1 MLVLQNILIG
11 GGLIVAYWEYNQW
24 KNRIKFDEVRK
35 FKKLFWLLIKTNQ
48 DLFDKAA
55 EAYRG
60 ELPNWLSKE
69 FLEEQNF
76 ILAEFNKF
84 IREHFLIY
92 PKLQSFFIQ
101 NITKDIREIRDEID
115 RVSDAIKSEQKDF
128 ALRILETNFNEK
140 QKNIY
145 LILES
150 EKDRLMNY
158 FKEEID

>member
-1 MLVLQNILIG
+1 
-11 GGLIVAYWEYNQW
+11 
-24 KNRIKFDEVRK
+24 
-35 FKKLFWLLIKTNQ
+35 
-48 DLFDKAA
+48 
-55 EAYRG
+55 
-60 ELPNWLSKE
+60 LSKE

-76 ILAEFNKF
+76 ILSEFNKF

-92 PKLQSFFIQ
+92 PKLRSFFIQ

-115 RVSDAIKSEQKDF
+115 RVSDAIRSEQKEF

-150 EKDRLMNY
+150 EKDRLMDY